1 MKASLSKSLIII
13 LLLFGLLGLLLGGGV
28 SYVNTKSKLADAY
41 LVEQQAI
48 TEMAKASLIE
58 AVFVYDF
65 EQAQAIVDALVKSPI
80 LNAVEVVDQR
90 GKAISQASIANQKQD
105 FNFVEL
111 QRGEDFIGTLK
122 LQFDKSSVIATLN
135 SEITNVMLNI
145 ILVLAV
151 VVAAVFFYVR
161 KLVVIPI
168 NDVANSL
175 HQIATGD
182 GDLTRRIPVNN
193 DNEIGVLSSNFN
205 LLMDNLSHL
214 LNSIR
219 SVSEQVSSVSH
230 SLSTSSSE
238 SQRDSLSQQ
247 DQMEQAATSLQEM
260 SASAEEVFVNAE
272 QTAEKSNTAREQT
285 LRGVELVRE
294 NSELINR
301 LSQSITDTSSRIDT
315 LIESSS
321 AIGSVVE
328 VIRNIAEQTNLL
340 ALNAAIEAAR
350 AGEQGR
356 GFAVVADEVRALAKK
371 TQESTQEIES
381 IVAALQDNASN
392 AASSMGASLQ
402 SSKEVDEAAGSI
414 SQALQDICE
423 HIENINQMNT
433 HVAVAA
439 KQQNSVTQ
447 TIAENVTTLNSLAS
461 SIANNAKNVNGQ
473 VISLEEHNNELV
485 VNIKRFKV

>member
-28 SYVNTKSKLADAY
+28 SYINTKSKLADAY

-65 EQAQAIVDALVKSPI
+65 EQAQAIVDALVQSPI

-90 GKAISQASIANQKQD
+90 GKAISQASMAKQKQS
-105 FNFVEL
+105 FNQVEL

-122 LQFDKSSVIATLN
+122 LQFDESSVIATLN

-182 GDLTRRIPVNN
+182 GDLTRRIPVHNS
-193 DNEIGVLSSNFN
+193 NEIGVLSSNFN
-205 LLMDNLSHL
+205 LLMDNLSNL
-214 LNSIR
+214 LVSIR

-230 SLSTSSSE
+230 SLSSSSSE

-272 QTAEKSNTAREQT
+272 QTADKSQTAREQT

-294 NSELINR
+294 NSQLISR
-301 LSQSITDTSSRIDT
+301 LSQSITDTSSRIDK
-315 LIESSS
+315 LIDSSS

-356 GFAVVADEVRALAKK
+356 GFAVVADEVRALAQK

-402 SSKEVDEAAGSI
+402 SSKEVDNAAGSI

-447 TIAENVTTLNSLAS
+447 TIAENVTTLNTLAS

>member
-28 SYVNTKSKLADAY
+28 SYINTKSKLAKAY
-41 LVEQQAI
+41 QVEQQAV
-48 TEMAKASLIE
+48 TEMAKAALIE

-65 EQAQAIVDALVKSPI
+65 EQAQAIVDALVQSPI
-80 LNAVEVVDQR
+80 LNAVTVVDQR
-90 GKAISQASIANQKQD
+90 GKAIAQASIASSKQE
-105 FNFVEL
+105 FGQLEL
-111 QRGEDFIGTLK
+111 QRGEDLIGSLK
-122 LQFDKSSVIATLN
+122 LQFDDSTVVATLN

-151 VVAAVFFYVR
+151 VVGAVFFYVR

-182 GDLTRRIPVNN
+182 GDLTRRIPVHNS
-193 DNEIGVLSSNFN
+193 NEIGVLSGNFN
-205 LLMDNLSHL
+205 LLMDNLSNL
-214 LNSIR
+214 LVSIR

-230 SLSTSSSE
+230 SLSSSSSE

-247 DQMEQAATSLQEM
+247 DQMEQAATSLQQM

-272 QTAEKSNTAREQT
+272 STAEKSQNARERT
-285 LRGVELVRE
+285 IAGVGLVDE
-294 NSELINR
+294 NSKLIAK
-301 LSQSITDTSSRIDT
+301 LSSSISDTSLRIDT

-356 GFAVVADEVRALAKK
+356 GFAVVADEVRALAQK

-402 SSKEVDEAAGSI
+402 SSKEVDDAAESL
-414 SQALQDICE
+414 SQALGDIAE

-447 TIAENVTTLNSLAS
+447 TIAENVTVLNGLAS
-461 SIANNAKNVNGQ
+461 SIANNAKSVNGQ
-473 VISLEEHNNELV
+473 VISLEQHNNDLV

>member
-28 SYVNTKSKLADAY
+28 SYFNTKSKLAEGY

-65 EQAQAIVDALVKSPI
+65 EQAQAIVDALVQSPI

-105 FNFVEL
+105 FNLIEL

-122 LQFDKSSVIATLN
+122 LQFDDSSVIATLN

-230 SLSTSSSE
+230 SLSSSSSE

-272 QTAEKSNTAREQT
+272 QTAEKSQTAREQT
-285 LRGVELVRE
+285 LLGVELVRE
-294 NSELINR
+294 NSQLITR
-301 LSQSITDTSSRIDT
+301 LSQSITDTSSRIDK
-315 LIESSS
+315 LIDSSS

-356 GFAVVADEVRALAKK
+356 GFAVVADEVRALAQK

-402 SSKEVDEAAGSI
+402 SSKEVDNAAGSI

-447 TIAENVTTLNSLAS
+447 TIAENVTTLNTLAS

>member
-28 SYVNTKSKLADAY
+28 SYINTKSKLAKAY
-41 LVEQQAI
+41 QVEQEAV
-48 TEMAKASLIE
+48 TEMAKAALIE

-65 EQAQAIVDALVKSPI
+65 EQAQAIVDALVQSPI
-80 LNAVEVVDQR
+80 LNAVTVVDQR
-90 GKAISQASIANQKQD
+90 GKAIAQASIASSKQE
-105 FNFVEL
+105 FRQLEL
-111 QRGEDFIGTLK
+111 QRGEDLIGSLK
-122 LQFDKSSVIATLN
+122 LQFDDSTVVATLN

-151 VVAAVFFYVR
+151 VVGAVFFYVR

-182 GDLTRRIPVNN
+182 GDLTRRIPVHNS
-193 DNEIGVLSSNFN
+193 NEIGVLSGNFN
-205 LLMDNLSHL
+205 LLMDNLSNL

-230 SLSTSSSE
+230 SLSSSSSE

-247 DQMEQAATSLQEM
+247 DQMEQAATSLQQM

-272 QTAEKSNTAREQT
+272 STAEKSQNARERT
-285 LRGVELVRE
+285 IAGVGLVDE
-294 NSELINR
+294 NSKLIAK
-301 LSQSITDTSSRIDT
+301 LSSSISDTSLRIDT

-356 GFAVVADEVRALAKK
+356 GFAVVADEVRALAQK

-402 SSKEVDEAAGSI
+402 SSKEVDDAAESL
-414 SQALQDICE
+414 SQALGDIAE

-447 TIAENVTTLNSLAS
+447 TIAENVTVLNGLAS

-473 VISLEEHNNELV
+473 VVSLEEHNNELV

>member
-28 SYVNTKSKLADAY
+28 SYLNTKSKLAEGY

-48 TEMAKASLIE
+48 SEMAKASLIE

-65 EQAQAIVDALVKSPI
+65 EQAQAIVDALIQSPI

-105 FNFVEL
+105 FNLIEL

-122 LQFDKSSVIATLN
+122 LQFDDSSVIATLN

-230 SLSTSSSE
+230 SLSSSSSE

-272 QTAEKSNTAREQT
+272 QTAEKSQTAREQT
-285 LRGVELVRE
+285 LLGVELVRE
-294 NSELINR
+294 NSQLITR
-301 LSQSITDTSSRIDT
+301 LSQSITDTSSRIDK
-315 LIESSS
+315 LIDSSS

-356 GFAVVADEVRALAKK
+356 GFAVVADEVRALAQK

-402 SSKEVDEAAGSI
+402 SSKEVDNAAGSI

-447 TIAENVTTLNSLAS
+447 TIAENVTTLNTLAS